1 MGRVANLICGLL
13 TAATWCLPHTV
24 SAQPLQVQTVISPN
38 SAGVPIL
45 EERGLIRLNANS
57 RVYEK
62 RFLIRFPDNPGQW
75 NERLIIGVHGG
86 SGGALYSRT
95 GSMIET
101 SETALDDVVADH
113 ATSLGYAYASLDRQ
127 GIGGTREGLGLVHAF
142 ADQARLRIQ
151 EIFGRRARH
160 VYLVGFSA
168 GGAIARFASEEP
180 KPRYDGILIV
190 AGAGGT
196 MLQLERQA
204 KLASLWPDVD
214 PVRNP
219 HLDARDAKI
228 VLYSKAV
235 GTSGDARK
243 FWSFVGAGQSL
254 GQLRRT
260 LESLGLTGLSDK
272 DVLGFRIKNHDD
284 NEAFMSNIRQLRST
298 DVTGKVTVPTIEVVG
313 TYDDVVLAGVKDYK
327 DKVQDVSRKAR
338 FRKPIHNHRLYQV
351 EGVWHIS
358 VDDDALQTFQF
369 FMGQMGVSSEAQNW
383 LESGGTYIPTVEE
396 ALAYLDRWISER
408 KSPPSDQTVRPSQQ
422 LKK

>member
-1 MGRVANLICGLL
+1 MGRVVNLLSGLL
-13 TAATWCLPHTV
+13 AVGLWWLPHAV
-24 SAQPLQVQTVISPN
+24 NAQPWQVRTVISPN
-38 SAGVPIL
+38 SAGLPIL
-45 EERGLIRLNANS
+45 EERGLAQLEANN
-57 RVYEK
+57 RAYEK

-86 SGGALYSRT
+86 TGGALYART
-95 GSMIET
+95 GNMIET

-113 ATSLGYAYASLDRQ
+113 ATSLGYAYASLDRE

-142 ADQARLRIQ
+142 SDQARLRIQ

-160 VYLVGFSA
+160 VYLIGISA
-168 GGAIARFASEEP
+168 GGAIARFAAEEP
-180 KPRYDGILIV
+180 NPRYDGILIV

-214 PVRNP
+214 PIRNP
-219 HLDARDAKI
+219 YLEPRDSKI

-260 LESLGLTGLSDK
+260 LESLGLTDLSDK
-272 DVLGFRIKNHDD
+272 DILDFRIKNHDD
-284 NEAFMSNIRQLRST
+284 NQAFMSNIRQLRST

-358 VDDDALQTFQF
+358 VDDDVLQSFQY
-369 FMGQMGVSSEAQNW
+369 FMGQMGVSSEAQDW
-383 LESGGTYIPTVEE
+383 LESGDTYIPTVEE

-408 KSPPSDQTVRPSQQ
+408 KSAPSDQTVRPRQR
-422 LKK
+422 LKE